1 MQTNN
6 DNDNDS
12 GNFDVSRSAT
22 GSGQRSWRRDA
33 AGNDDD
39 GDDVE
44 CSTQKVFMA
53 RNPSTY

>member
-1 MQTNN
+1 MQTN
-6 DNDNDS
+6 NDNDS
-12 GNFDVSRSAT
+12 GNFDVSRSAA